1 MYVFFSDY
9 IRCGGESGQCIRIM
23 DKCNGIED
31 CQNGWDEDI
40 DTCVSPAEQAFFV
53 ERGGRL
59 FRIAIIAWRDID
71 AFDPQLKLLAGRH
84 QFERIARQRQPN
96 QTHRI
101 IRPMHIAR
109 GRRRLRR
116 AITR

>member
-53 ERGGRL
+53 ERGSLG
-59 FRIAIIAWRDID
+59 
-71 AFDPQLKLLAGRH
+71 KY
-84 QFERIARQRQPN
+84 E
-96 QTHRI
+96 THKT
-101 IRPMHIAR
+101 
-109 GRRRLRR
+109 LRR
-116 AITR
+116 DFHIYDFYV